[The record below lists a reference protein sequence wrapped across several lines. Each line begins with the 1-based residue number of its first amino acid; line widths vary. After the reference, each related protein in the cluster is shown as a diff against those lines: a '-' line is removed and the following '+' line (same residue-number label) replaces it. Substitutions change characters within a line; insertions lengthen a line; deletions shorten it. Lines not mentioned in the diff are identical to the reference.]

1 MDISLNDVLEK
12 FNRYKETHPNVVN
25 LWVKYIELRK
35 ESMLQVIREGKD
47 VLRKLDTISDISL
60 NDIALL
66 YTMQSTLHS
75 NIT

>member
-35 ESMLQVIREGKD
+35 QTMLQVIRESHD